1 MKKSDVDFH
10 NEYYRPSNPA
20 INVKVREHL
29 HNHVATIAERFK
41 CSEKQ
46 AEKALDFAFEM
57 ATRDFWEQAEELVKE
72 IFPDA
77 QMYSE
82 GRSSGWLA
90 VHGLPDVDTWDDDM
104 LAKWSNLEKA
114 IKATMKYLCSAKY
127 LLDAIESNKWYLEG
141 AEEYNLYE
149 KKDGSKVCIAELKQK
164 AIKAGFG
171 LVVR

>member
-1 MKKSDVDFH
+1 VHSDRGAGH
-10 NEYYRPSNPA
+10 PA

-29 HNHVATIAERFK
+29 YNHVATIAERFK
-41 CSEKQ
+41 CSEHQ
-46 AEKALDFAFEM
+46 AEQALNFAFEM

-82 GRSSGWLA
+82 GRSGGWLA
-90 VHGLPDVDTWDDDM
+90 VHGLPDVESWDAIM
-104 LAKWSNLEKA
+104 LARWGKLEKA

-141 AEEYNLYE
+141 AEEYNYKEL
-149 KKDGSKVCIAELKQK
+149 KDGTSICIAELKQK